1 MRYILCVL
9 MVLSRICRT
18 SGCCEAQSGSSRSA
32 VRVVHFDPGKAE
44 LHHFNLATAASRTQM
59 HHMFRAIAKTLLI
72 TCGLDGAHAGDFESL
87 SRQAA
92 SEAPRYA
99 LGVGYAKNGGQPVTM
114 TFGPVHKDTS
124 RPVAADA
131 QWHIGSITKSFT
143 AALIMRLVDRKIL
156 SLDEPIEAYLP
167 ADRGHMHTH
176 WRVLT
181 LRQLLSHTSGLPA
194 NAPMADFSRRSNK
207 NLHSLRRNVLAPLW
221 NSPLPNPSDAYL
233 YSNLGYVLAGFIT
246 EEVSGRSWEELV
258 RDELAAPLGLRSLGF
273 GAPDKDG
280 APWGHRD
287 LFLFKRKIS
296 PQAEITDNPPW
307 LGPAGT
313 IHLNLTDLVRWG
325 QAHIAACKG
334 ESDHF
339 LSAASCREMREIA
352 AENYGLGWVIETD
365 KDAPYIWHNGSNS
378 MWYAKLV
385 ILQERDLVLVA
396 ATNVFDAKR
405 IDELVDRLRLTNRAK
420 SQSD

>member
-1 MRYILCVL
+1 MKIVPKVPTAANTQKPLQFYHPV
-9 MVLSRICRT
+9 
-18 SGCCEAQSGSSRSA
+18 QSTTFA
-32 VRVVHFDPGKAE
+32 FCVVHLDPSEAE
-44 LHHFNLATAASRTQM
+44 LRHVHLATTLSGTQM

-72 TCGLDGAHAGDFESL
+72 TLGIDGVHADDFESL
-87 SRQAA
+87 SSQAA
-92 SEAPRYA
+92 LEASRYA
-99 LGVGYAKNGGQPVTM
+99 LGVGYAKNGEPPVTL

-143 AALIMRLVDRKIL
+143 AALVMRFVDRKIL

-167 ADRGHMHTH
+167 ADKGNMHAH

-194 NAPMADFSRRSNK
+194 NAPIADFSKRSSES
-207 NLHSLRRNVLAPLW
+207 LHSLRHSVLAPLW
-221 NSPLPNPSDAYL
+221 RSQLPNPSDAYL
-233 YSNLGYVLAGFIT
+233 YSNLGYVLAGFIV

-258 RDELAAPLGLRSLGF
+258 LEELAVPLGLKSLGF
-273 GAPDKDG
+273 GAPAEDG

-296 PQAEITDNPPW
+296 PKGEITDNPPW

-313 IHLNLTDLVRWG
+313 IHLNLKDLLRWG
-325 QAHIAACKG
+325 QAHIVACRG
-334 ESDHF
+334 ESKRF
-339 LSAASCREMREIA
+339 LSAESCQEMRKVV

-385 ILQERDLVLVA
+385 ILPERSLVLVA
-396 ATNVFDAKR
+396 ATNVFDTKR
-405 IDELVDRLRLTNRAK
+405 IDAFVDKLRLTNPTK